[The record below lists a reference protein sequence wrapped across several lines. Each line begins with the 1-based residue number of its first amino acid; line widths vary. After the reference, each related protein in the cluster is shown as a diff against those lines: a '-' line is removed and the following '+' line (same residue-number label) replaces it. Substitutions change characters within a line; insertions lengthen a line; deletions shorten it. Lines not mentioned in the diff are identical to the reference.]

1 MHPSEE
7 FCFNECNQ
15 NVVWGNKCQFFL
27 FFQNFGPHGKYA
39 RKLRLERRL
48 EKKVKQEMEQKELTS
63 E

>member
-1 MHPSEE
+1 M
-7 FCFNECNQ
+7 
-15 NVVWGNKCQFFL
+15 NVIKMLYGVINVNFFF

-48 EKKVKQEMEQKELTS
+48 EKKVKHEMEQKELTS